1 MKSPFKNWTPS
12 QILAGGFVAL
22 ILVGTLFLTLP
33 LSASNGVSI
42 GLVDAFFT
50 SVSSVCVTGLIVK
63 DTPLDFSLFGQIVIM
78 LLVQIGGLGYMTS
91 ATVIYLLVGKRIGLA
106 ERLIM
111 RESLNVLSMEGLVR
125 FTKGVL
131 FITLVIEG
139 VAALLL
145 SVRFSRDFSYLK
157 ALYLG
162 IFHSV
167 TSFNNAGFSLF
178 SDNLMGYRGDFA
190 VNVIIM
196 TNIILGGIGFII
208 FSDLYRYSKREIQNL
223 SLHTKITLTATVLLI
238 FIGAILLFTFENS
251 GSAATMQGLS
261 LTDRILVSLFHSVSA
276 RTAGFNTVNV
286 ADMANDSLFL
296 LIVLMVIGA
305 SPGSTGGGIKTTT
318 FAIMMVALWTSVRG
332 RQDTTVFR
340 RRIPI
345 ELVAKAFLL
354 TTMVTIIIIT
364 STTLLLLTEN
374 RSFIQTLFEV
384 ASAFGTVGLS
394 TGDGGILSLS
404 GMFST
409 TGKIIISLTMYAGRL
424 GPLLLSIMIVK
435 GAYPQRYR
443 YPEGRILIG

>member
-12 QILAGGFVAL
+12 QILAGGFFAL
-22 ILVGTLFLTLP
+22 ISVGTFFLSLP
-33 LSASNGVSI
+33 FSAANGVSI
-42 GLVDAFFT
+42 GLLDAFFT

-63 DTPLDFSLFGQIVIM
+63 NTPVDFSVFGQIVIM
-78 LLVQIGGLGYMTS
+78 LLVQVGGLGYMTS
-91 ATVIYLLVGKRIGLA
+91 ASVIYLIVGKRIGLA

-145 SVRFSRDFSYLK
+145 AVRFSHDFSFIE

-178 SDNLMGYRGDFA
+178 SDNLTGYRDDIL
-190 VNVIIM
+190 VNTVIM
-196 TNIILGGIGFII
+196 ANIILGGIGFII
-208 FSDLYRYSKREIQNL
+208 FSDLYRYIKKEIQNL
-223 SLHTKITLTATVLLI
+223 SLHTKLTLTTTFLLILVGAVLLFI
-238 FIGAILLFTFENS
+238 FESS
-251 GSAATMQGLS
+251 GSTKTMQGASLS
-261 LTDRILVSLFHSVSA
+261 DRIVVSLFHSISA

-286 ADMANDSLFL
+286 GEMASDSLFV

-305 SPGSTGGGIKTTT
+305 SPGSTGGGMKTHTY
-318 FAIMMVALWTSVRG
+318 AIMMVALWSAARG
-332 RQDTTVFR
+332 RQDNTVFK
-340 RRIPI
+340 RRISV

-364 STTLLLLTEN
+364 ATTLLLLTEN
-374 RSFIQTLFEV
+374 MSFIQTLFEV
-384 ASAFGTVGLS
+384 SSAFGTVGLS

-404 GMFST
+404 GLFST
-409 TGKIIISLTMYAGRL
+409 AGKIIISITMYAGRL

-443 YPEGRILIG
+443 HPEGRIPL

>member
-12 QILAGGFVAL
+12 QILAGSFVAL

-33 LSASNGVSI
+33 FSASNGVSI

-139 VAALLL
+139 IAALLL
-145 SVRFSRDFSYLK
+145 AFRFSRDFSYLK

-162 IFHSV
+162 IFHSI

-178 SDNLMGYRGDFA
+178 SDNLIGYRGDFA

>member
-12 QILAGGFVAL
+12 QILAGGFFAL

-111 RESLNVLSMEGLVR
+111 RENLNVLSMEGLVR

-139 VAALLL
+139 IAALLL
-145 SVRFSRDFSYLK
+145 AVRFSRDFSYLK

-178 SDNLMGYRGDFA
+178 SDNLIGYRGDFA

-196 TNIILGGIGFII
+196 ANIILGGIGFII

-238 FIGAILLFTFENS
+238 FMGAILLFTFENS

-404 GMFST
+404 GIFST

>member
-12 QILAGGFVAL
+12 QILAGGFFAL

-111 RESLNVLSMEGLVR
+111 RENLNVLSMEGLVR

-139 VAALLL
+139 IAALLL
-145 SVRFSRDFSYLK
+145 AVRFSRDFSYLK

-178 SDNLMGYRGDFA
+178 SDNLIGYRGDFA

-196 TNIILGGIGFII
+196 ANIILGGIGFII

-238 FIGAILLFTFENS
+238 FMGAILLFTFENS

-404 GMFST
+404 GLFST

>member
-12 QILAGGFVAL
+12 QILAGGFFAL

-50 SVSSVCVTGLIVK
+50 SVSSVCVTGLIVR

-139 VAALLL
+139 IAALLL
-145 SVRFSRDFSYLK
+145 AVRFSRDFSYLK

-178 SDNLMGYRGDFA
+178 SDNLIGYRGDFA

-196 TNIILGGIGFII
+196 ANIILGGIGFII

-238 FIGAILLFTFENS
+238 FMGAILLFIFENS

-404 GMFST
+404 GIFST

>member
-1 MKSPFKNWTPS
+1 MGS
-12 QILAGGFVAL
+12 V
-22 ILVGTLFLTLP
+22 
-33 LSASNGVSI
+33 I

-111 RESLNVLSMEGLVR
+111 RENLNVLSMEGLVR

-139 VAALLL
+139 IAALLL
-145 SVRFSRDFSYLK
+145 AVRFSRDFSYLK

-178 SDNLMGYRGDFA
+178 SDNLIGYRGDFA

-196 TNIILGGIGFII
+196 ANIILGGIGFII

-238 FIGAILLFTFENS
+238 FMGAILLFTFENS

-404 GMFST
+404 GIFST

>member
-12 QILAGGFVAL
+12 QVLAGGFFAL
-22 ILVGTLFLTLP
+22 IVVGTLFLALP
-33 LSASNGVSI
+33 FSASNGVSI
-42 GLVDAFFT
+42 GLLDAFFT

-63 DTPLDFSLFGQIVIM
+63 DTPVDFSIFGQIIIM
-78 LLVQIGGLGYMTS
+78 LLVQLGGLGYMTS
-91 ATVIYLLVGKRIGLA
+91 ASVIYLIAGKRIGLA

-131 FITLVIEG
+131 FITLAIEG
-139 VAALLL
+139 IAAIIL
-145 SVRFSRDFSYLK
+145 SIRFSHDFSYIK

-162 IFHSV
+162 IFHSI

-178 SDNLMGYRGDFA
+178 SDNLMGYRDDIV
-190 VNVIIM
+190 VNTVIM
-196 TNIILGGIGFII
+196 ANIILGGIGFII
-208 FSDLYRYSKREIQNL
+208 FSDLYRYIKKEIQNL
-223 SLHTKITLTATVLLI
+223 SLHTKLTLTTTFLLILAGAVLLFI
-238 FIGAILLFTFENS
+238 FESS
-251 GSAATMQGLS
+251 GSTNTMQGASLS
-261 LTDRILVSLFHSVSA
+261 DRIVVSLFHSISA

-286 ADMANDSLFL
+286 GEMASDSLFV

-318 FAIMMVALWTSVRG
+318 YAIMMVALWSAVRG
-332 RQDTTVFR
+332 RQDYTVFK
-340 RRIPI
+340 RRISV

-384 ASAFGTVGLS
+384 SSAFGTVGLS

-404 GMFST
+404 GLFST
-409 TGKIIISLTMYAGRL
+409 TGKIIISITMYTGRL
-424 GPLLLSIMIVK
+424 GPLLLSIAIVK
-435 GAYPQRYR
+435 GMYPQRYR
-443 YPEGRILIG
+443 YPEGKILIG